1 MFDDSPKCDPALTTG
16 NPQRRAD
23 PSREDIAN
31 AVRVLA
37 IPGGVVELRALA
49 EDGTHS
55 GYFDDPDRLATAAE
69 LLDLPSVHGIYI
81 TFNEVSLALLARRAN
96 RVKMRLTR
104 TDPTTS
110 DADIIRRRWFPVD
123 IDPVRPGGVSA
134 TDQEHEHAKEKS
146 TIVASWLSEQGFPEP
161 VRGDSGNGAH
171 LLYRIDLP
179 NDDGSR
185 GLVQQCLATLS
196 ALFSDGTSTIDIAVS
211 NASRIWKL
219 YGTVS
224 RKGDHTASR
233 PHRRSYIVSVPD
245 EIGIVPKE
253 TLVRLATLIPASHE
267 HDPATRD
274 PSTTGIPSPAGR
286 HFRESPGRP
295 RTRVYPDGSAPIDL
309 RGWLLEHGIRIR
321 SEKPWQ
327 GGRLFLLDECPFS
340 TAHQDGAFAIQF
352 PTGAVYAGCH
362 HASCG
367 GGTQRWQE
375 LRAMHEKENKNRDS
389 RDRRGEGGEKAA
401 APEIAPE
408 RTFPSEEYAAT
419 SAVSMKRKSPHEEYT
434 ATPGFA
440 NERKSPPEE
449 YASTDAGNA
458 ERLIAQ
464 FGDDIRYCPTA
475 ASWYLWNGKVW
486 EQDSSNRIILIA
498 TRVARSIYQE
508 VLSAATPDRA
518 RALAKWAIASES
530 LRVRK
535 AMIESAAPYAAI
547 AEHEF
552 DARENLLNCQNGTLE
567 LDTMTFRE
575 HRKCDL
581 LTRMTGVSFDPDAD
595 CPRWKAHLSLIFGD
609 DQDYIMGF
617 QSMCGYTLLSSN
629 PEQVLFILFGKGKNG
644 KSKTIEVLAR
654 IMGGYAVNIAAE
666 TLMVHRYEGV
676 RSDLARIA
684 GARMATASEG
694 EDGARLAESIVKQ
707 LTGEYAITVRRL
719 YENEF
724 EFTPTAK
731 IWLTTNHEPV
741 IRGTDDGIWRRIW
754 MVPFA
759 VQIPEAQRD
768 PEIEKALLAEG
779 PGILNWCLQGLTAYY
794 ASGKRL
800 AKPGRVSVATGTY
813 RTISDTI
820 AYFLATECTL
830 DPDGMISRLALR
842 EHFEKWCEEEGIR
855 RPISARKFAVALK
868 SHGIRNGTKYA
879 GERFWT
885 GIRWKNEHEQELAE
899 QTQDFQHS
907 ILGFGRG

>member
-1 MFDDSPKCDPALTTG
+1 MPERVAGMKDGILHAL
-16 NPQRRAD
+16 
-23 PSREDIAN
+23 
-31 AVRVLA
+31 RVLTV
-37 IPGGVVELRALA
+37 PGGVVELRALSD
-49 EDGTHS
+49 DGIHS
-55 GYFDDPDRLATAAE
+55 GYFNDPGLLATAAE
-69 LLDLPSVHGIYI
+69 SLDLPSVQGLYV
-81 TFNEVSLALLARRAN
+81 TLNEVPPALLARRAN
-96 RVKMRLTR
+96 RVKMRLSR
-104 TDPTTS
+104 S
-110 DADIIRRRWFPVD
+110 DATTADPDILRRRWFPVD
-123 IDPVRPGGVSA
+123 IDPVRPSGVSS
-134 TDQEHEHAKEKS
+134 TDAEHERAIGKA
-146 TIVASWLSEQGFPEP
+146 TALAGWLESHGFPEP
-161 VRGDSGNGAH
+161 VAGDSGNGAH
-171 LLYRIDLP
+171 LLYRIELP
-179 NDDGSR
+179 NDAESR
-185 GLVQQCLATLS
+185 DLVQQCLSVLS
-196 ALFSDGTSTIDIAVS
+196 TLFSDPDCTIDPAVY
-211 NASRIWKL
+211 NAARIWKL

-224 RKGDHTASR
+224 RKGDGTPER
-233 PHRRSYIVSVPD
+233 PHRRSSILSVPD
-245 EIGIVPKE
+245 EIRVVPRE
-253 TLVRLATLIPASHE
+253 TLVALSRILPVESPLPLSPARDRTAGTGIAASHL
-267 HDPATRD
+267 
-274 PSTTGIPSPAGR
+274 
-286 HFRESPGRP
+286 P
-295 RTRVYPDGSAPIDL
+295 RTMKVYPAGSAPRDL
-309 RGWLLEHGIRIR
+309 KTWLLEHGIRIR
-321 SEKPWQ
+321 SEKPWK
-327 GGRLFLLDECPFS
+327 GGRMYTLEDCPFS
-340 TAHQDGAFAIQF
+340 SAHRDGAFAIQF
-352 PTGAVYAGCH
+352 GNGAIHAGCH
-362 HASCG
+362 HAGCG
-367 GGTQRWQE
+367 GGRQRWQE
-375 LRAMHEKENKNRDS
+375 LRAMHEKEYRKTRDNLHPWRS
-389 RDRRGEGGEKAA
+389 DQGPVGTSDVQPGRD
-401 APEIAPE
+401 PE
-408 RTFPSEEYAAT
+408 AT
-419 SAVSMKRKSPHEEYT
+419 TLPNG
-434 ATPGFA
+434 P
-440 NERKSPPEE
+440 PPEE
-449 YASTDAGNA
+449 YATTDAGNA

-464 FGDDIRYCPTA
+464 FGEDIRYCPTT

-486 EQDSSNRIILIA
+486 EQDSSNRMLCIA
-498 TRVARSIYQE
+498 TGVARGIYQE
-508 VLSAATPDRA
+508 ALSAATPDRA
-518 RALAKWAIASES
+518 RVLAKWAIASES

-581 LTRMTGVSFDPDAD
+581 LTRMTGVSFNPDAD

-609 DQDYIMGF
+609 DQDYITGF

-654 IMGGYAVNIAAE
+654 IMGDYAVNIAAE